1 MARALVF
8 PGQGSQKVGMGKA
21 LHDAFAAAREVFE
34 EVDDALDDRLSRLI
48 FEGPQETLTLTE
60 NAQPALMAASLA
72 AMRVLTAEAG
82 LAPAAL
88 GAFVA
93 GHSLGEYSALAA
105 AGSLTLADTARLL
118 RRRGQAMQSAVPVG
132 EGAMI
137 AVLGLAL
144 DEVRAVAE
152 AAAQGEVC
160 EVANDNA
167 PGQVVLSGAAGA
179 VARAADEARAR
190 GAKRALPL
198 PVSAP
203 FHCRL
208 LEPAAEAMREALD
221 SVVLAPPEPPLIAN
235 VTAEPVR
242 EPHAIRRL
250 LVEQVT
256 TTVRWRETVET
267 MKRHGVDTLVEVGA
281 GNVLANL
288 ARRIDRS
295 LTGRTLLTP
304 DDIESFVAES

>member
-179 VARAADEARAR
+179 VAHAADEARAR

-208 LEPAAEAMREALD
+208 LKPAAEAMREALD

-256 TTVRWRETVET
+256 ATVRWRETVET
-267 MKRHGVDTLVEVGA
+267 MTRHGVDTLVEVGA

-288 ARRIDRS
+288 ARRIDRG